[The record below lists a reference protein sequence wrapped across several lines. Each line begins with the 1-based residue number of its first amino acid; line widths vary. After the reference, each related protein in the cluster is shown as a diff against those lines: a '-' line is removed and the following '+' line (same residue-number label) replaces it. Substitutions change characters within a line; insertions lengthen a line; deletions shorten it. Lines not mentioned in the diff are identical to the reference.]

1 MAALEL
7 EGLSVFLNRCR
18 VGGRRRMLSLLS
30 AVRPVAA
37 PRVCRVDI
45 GTDRDRDG
53 PRAGPASS
61 LLRILAAPA
70 TDSRRYHQRSTRA
83 QARDDRVAHRS
94 DPDSGL

>member
-1 MAALEL
+1 MAELAL
-7 EGLSVFLNRCR
+7 EGLSVFFNRCR
-18 VGGRRRMLSLLS
+18 VGGRRYMLSLRS

-37 PRVCRVDI
+37 PRVYRVDI

-70 TDSRRYHQRSTRA
+70 TDPRRYHHRSTRA
-83 QARDDRVAHRS
+83 QARDHGVAHRS
-94 DPDSGL
+94 DPDCGL